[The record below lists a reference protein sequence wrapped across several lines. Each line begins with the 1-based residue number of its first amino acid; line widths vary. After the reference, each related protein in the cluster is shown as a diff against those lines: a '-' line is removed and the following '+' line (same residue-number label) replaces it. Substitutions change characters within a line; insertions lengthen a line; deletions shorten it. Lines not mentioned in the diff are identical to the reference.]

1 MPEKETPEIHSLDP
15 VGSLREAWA
24 NEAQNFT
31 PWLVEHIGMLNK
43 ALNMELKVKKR
54 EKTLQLAG
62 RVDIYAE
69 QVNTKED
76 VVIENQLG
84 GSDDSHCLRLLG
96 YAAELE
102 ANILVWVAKEFT
114 PYHLSILE
122 WLNETDTINVYAV
135 KVQLYRVNKVLV
147 ADFQT
152 VVEPPQSRETASR
165 SGKKAANTLYA
176 EFYRP
181 LVARLRQSGI
191 HKVGRG
197 GWNGRWRSFQTGLDL
212 DGVVYA
218 TRAESGK
225 VQVFLSLGDRQER
238 FNKLKKHQKE
248 INSKLNKLSGTVSW
262 TEEDNWFRVI
272 LESNDPFSLTGPEAQ
287 WKDTRQWMA
296 ENLPLLREVLQSYI
310 EKLGEGEKAASA
322 QE

>member
-84 GSDDSHCLRLLG
+84 GADDSHCLRLLG

-114 PYHLSILE
+114 P
-122 WLNETDTINVYAV
+122 
-135 KVQLYRVNKVLV
+135 
-147 ADFQT
+147 
-152 VVEPPQSRETASR
+152 
-165 SGKKAANTLYA
+165 
-176 EFYRP
+176 
-181 LVARLRQSGI
+181 
-191 HKVGRG
+191 
-197 GWNGRWRSFQTGLDL
+197 
-212 DGVVYA
+212 
-218 TRAESGK
+218 
-225 VQVFLSLGDRQER
+225 
-238 FNKLKKHQKE
+238 
-248 INSKLNKLSGTVSW
+248 
-262 TEEDNWFRVI
+262 
-272 LESNDPFSLTGPEAQ
+272 
-287 WKDTRQWMA
+287 
-296 ENLPLLREVLQSYI
+296 
-310 EKLGEGEKAASA
+310 
-322 QE
+322 

>member
-1 MPEKETPEIHSLDP
+1 M
-15 VGSLREAWA
+15 
-24 NEAQNFT
+24 
-31 PWLVEHIGMLNK
+31 
-43 ALNMELKVKKR
+43 
-54 EKTLQLAG
+54 
-62 RVDIYAE
+62 
-69 QVNTKED
+69 
-76 VVIENQLG
+76 
-84 GSDDSHCLRLLG
+84 
-96 YAAELE
+96 
-102 ANILVWVAKEFT
+102 
-114 PYHLSILE
+114 
-122 WLNETDTINVYAV
+122 NETDTINVYAV

-212 DGVVYA
+212 NGVVYA

-225 VQVFLSLGDRQER
+225 VQVFLSFGDRQER
-238 FNKLKKHQKE
+238 FNKLKEHQKE
-248 INSKLNKLSGTVSW
+248 INSELNKLSGTVLW
-262 TEEDNWFRVI
+262 AEEDNWFRII
-272 LESNDPFSLTGPEAQ
+272 LESKDPFSLTGPETK

-296 ENLPLLREVLQSYI
+296 QSLPLLRDALQPYI
-310 EKLGEGEKAASA
+310 DRLREDEEAVSGV

>member
-1 MPEKETPEIHSLDP
+1 MPEKETPKIHPLDP
-15 VGSLREAWA
+15 VGSLWDVWAHEAH
-24 NEAQNFT
+24 NFT
-31 PWLVEHIGMLNK
+31 PWLVEHIGMLNE
-43 ALNMELKVKKR
+43 ALNMELEVKQM

-69 QVNTKED
+69 QANTREG

-84 GSDDSHCLRLLG
+84 RSDDSHCLRLLG
-96 YAAELE
+96 YAANSE
-102 ANILVWVAKEFT
+102 ANILVWVAREFS

-135 KVQLYRVNKVLV
+135 KVQAYRVNEVLA

-152 VVEPPQSRETASR
+152 VVEPPQSRGTVSR
-165 SGKKAANTLYA
+165 SGKKASNTLYA

-181 LVARLRQSGI
+181 LIEELRQSDI
-191 HKVGRG
+191 HKVGKG
-197 GWNGRWRSFQTGLDL
+197 GWNGRWRSFQTGLD
-212 DGVVYA
+212 GAVYV

-262 TEEDNWFRVI
+262 TEEDNWFRII
-272 LESNDPFSLTGPEAQ
+272 LESKDPFSLTGPEAQ

-296 ENLPLLREVLQSYI
+296 QSLPLFRDALQPYIDRLREDEEAVS
-310 EKLGEGEKAASA
+310 GV